1 MSAEIADPEAK
12 TRVLIVDDEEDVVRP
27 LAFRLGVEGFEVMLE
42 PDGELGYQTAVSKL
56 PDIILLDV
64 MMPGIDGVTLCRLL
78 KERAETQHIPIVML
92 TAKTTMGDVEN
103 AFAAHADDY
112 VGKPFEWQE
121 LLGKM
126 HRALAGAAPSAL

>member
-1 MSAEIADPEAK
+1 VADQEAK
-12 TRVLIVDDEEDVVRP
+12 LRVLIVDDEEDVVRP

-64 MMPGIDGVTLCRLL
+64 MMPGMDGVTLCRLL

-103 AFAAHADDY
+103 AFSAQADDY

-126 HRALAGAAPSAL
+126 HRALAGATPARP

>member
-1 MSAEIADPEAK
+1 MDDKQAK

-42 PDGELGYQTAVSKL
+42 PDGELGYQTAASKL

-64 MMPGIDGVTLCRLL
+64 MMPGMDGVTVCRLL
-78 KERAETQHIPIVML
+78 KENAETQHIPIVML
-92 TAKTTMGDVEN
+92 TARTTMGDVEN
-103 AFAAHADDY
+103 AFGAHADDY
-112 VGKPFEWQE
+112 VAKPFEWEE

-126 HRALAGAAPSAL
+126 HRALAGATPPAG